1 MTDFPFKFG
10 KLPAKPLPP
19 EAKKFALANF
29 FPKVEW
35 PTVPV
40 KFGRHL
46 LVRDWGL
53 LGNDQYGC
61 CVWTGAAY
69 EHMQTTRIGD
79 AFDAKFT
86 TENVLSAYG
95 DATDFDRND
104 PDSDQG
110 TDMHLAAEY
119 RRTVGI
125 TDANGVVHKI
135 KAHLS
140 IKPSNVAQLAMASY
154 IFEGMVGLGVMW
166 PKSASQQFENH
177 VPFSVVPRDGG
188 TEGGHYMPVIGRNSM
203 GHFILVTYGRLQAAT
218 PRWVQRYADEAKV
231 YLSEESLTNGTTPQ
245 GFDLTKLRAFLQHL

>member
-19 EAKKFALANF
+19 EAKKFALSNF
-29 FPKVEW
+29 FAKVDW

-40 KFGRHL
+40 KFGKHL
-46 LVRDWGL
+46 LVRDWGM
-53 LGNDQYGC
+53 LGNDNVGD
-61 CVWTGAAY
+61 CVFAGAAH
-69 EHMQTTRIGD
+69 EHMHATRVGD
-79 AFDAKFT
+79 AFDAEFT
-86 TENVLSAYG
+86 TENVLSDYSALTGY
-95 DATDFDRND
+95 DPRD

-110 TDMHLAAEY
+110 SDMHMAAEY

-125 TDANGVVHKI
+125 VDANGVRHRI

-140 IKPSNVAQLAMASY
+140 LKPSNIPQLAMASY

-166 PKSASQQFENH
+166 PKSASQQFEDH

-188 TEGGHYMPVIGRNSM
+188 IEGGHYMNVIGRNSM
-203 GHFILVTYGRLQAAT
+203 GLFVLVTYGRLQAAT
-218 PRWVQRYADEAKV
+218 PKWIQKYADEAKV
-231 YLSEESLTNGTTPQ
+231 YLSDETLINGTTPH